1 MTAYDTY
8 LSCEDAAQH
17 LTNPDWVFVDCRYA
31 LMDKAQGRRE
41 YLAGHVAGAVFADM
55 DRDLA
60 RPHIAG
66 VTGRHPL
73 PEKAAWVETI
83 RCLGIS
89 NRTQVVA
96 YDSQSGQSAA
106 GRLWW
111 MLKWAGHAPV
121 AVIDGGFARW
131 QALGLPVATGEQH
144 RASGTFEAAFD
155 DSLQV
160 SGDEVARIA
169 ADPGYVLLDSRAA
182 DRYRG
187 ENEII
192 DPIAGHIPGALSA
205 PFAENLAAD
214 GTLKPADELA
224 ARLDALAGGAPP
236 ERTVFYCGSGVSATQ
251 NLLAYAHVRSA
262 LPRLYVGSWSEWIT
276 RK

>member
-1 MTAYDTY
+1 M
-8 LSCEDAAQH
+8 
-17 LTNPDWVFVDCRYA
+17 DCRYA
-31 LMDKAQGRRE
+31 LMDKAQGRRD
-41 YLAGHVAGAVFADM
+41 YLAAHIAGAVFADM

-73 PEKAAWVETI
+73 PEKTAWVQTI
-83 RCLGIS
+83 RRLGIA
-89 NRTQVVA
+89 NHTQVVA
-96 YDSQSGQSAA
+96 YDGQSGQSAA

-111 MLKWAGHAPV
+111 MLKWAGHPAV
-121 AVIDGGFARW
+121 AVIEGGFARW
-131 QALGLPVATGEQH
+131 QALGLLVAAGEELH
-144 RASGTFEAAFD
+144 APATFEPAFD

-160 SGDEVARIA
+160 SVDEVARIA
-169 ADPGYVLLDSRAA
+169 SDPSYVLLDSRAA

-205 PFAENLAAD
+205 PFAENLTAD
-214 GTLKPADELA
+214 GRLKPVGELA
-224 ARLDALAGGAPP
+224 ARFDALAGATPP

-251 NLLAYAHVRSA
+251 NLLAYAHVRGA

-276 RK
+276 RKDGAA